1 MTKPWLGMW
10 ESGHLPGTGKLQRE
24 KPLGKPWVWVK
35 DGVTIL
41 LNPANPIQTKHFRSQ
56 DLATEILT
64 LHLHI
69 SVCKREAHNTTSPN
83 SPWVCWASNCQ
94 TTLHRHCCI
103 ATKHEILQSSGFYCM
118 LCNFQMPW
126 PILETK
132 ICNFDYWL
140 VSTRAN
146 NDYLFLHKINN
157 AKHV

>member
-69 SVCKREAHNTTSPN
+69 SVCKERLTTPLLQTAHGY
-83 SPWVCWASNCQ
+83 AGHQ
-94 TTLHRHCCI
+94 TVKLHFTVT
-103 ATKHEILQSSGFYCM
+103 A
-118 LCNFQMPW
+118 
-126 PILETK
+126 
-132 ICNFDYWL
+132 
-140 VSTRAN
+140 V
-146 NDYLFLHKINN
+146 
-157 AKHV
+157 